1 ATLTSSGSPVANK
14 TISFYLL
21 GSATAIG
28 TATTNASGIATL
40 SVSLAGI
47 SAGVYPT
54 GVSAQFAGDPA
65 GTTPRYGFS
74 SGVNSLT
81 VTAGFTLSVPS
92 SITYGQTGQAT
103 TTGGG
108 TGAVTYSTTGGG
120 CTIDATTGVIM
131 VTDASQQCLISANK
145 AGDGAFAPASAGPMP
160 VTLNKAT
167 LTVTADAKTKAY
179 AYGDPA
185 PAWTYKGPATTD
197 TTAAALSG
205 SLTRATGENVG
216 NYAITQGTLAVSGNY
231 NLTYVGANLV
241 ITARSL

>member
-108 TGAVTYSTTGGG
+108 TGAVTYSATGGG

-131 VTDASQQCLISANK
+131 VADASQQCLISANK

-179 AYGDPA
+179 GDSDPA
-185 PAWTYKGPATTD
+185 LTYNLSGRTTGDTD
-197 TTAAALSG
+197 TASG
-205 SLTRATGENVG
+205 SGTRTPADTDG
-216 NYAITQGTLAVSGNY
+216 NYAT
-231 NLTYVGANLV
+231 
-241 ITARSL
+241 